1 MTDMTQPERPE
12 RADVP
17 DSEPRAPQE
26 GVEPTHIGV
35 ARHREARESFN
46 PLAPQTPDTG
56 PTAPTGPADRSSI
69 ESLRREAERLASRSQ
84 PAEAPSIPL
93 GKPLKPRKETGI
105 PLKAKIGAA
114 AGALAV
120 AAGGF
125 LGFNKIRSG
134 DGDERPGVIITD
146 PTLKPTEPAP
156 TFTPEVTQEPT
167 QEPVETNTPEAP
179 PLPEAKLPYKYINA
193 NVYEDGKLTLDITE
207 GMPTRTEGPDNVYS
221 GSITKTVEYYSLNGM
236 KLNTEAFPEA
246 AKMTIDGFDYGLL
259 LAFSVQENIPEEQK
273 DIVINPSDTDEV
285 KLGKLHSFQER
296 MANGEKFHF
305 IMRANRDDS
314 FVLEDVEFDL
324 DKDWTYYI
332 DEVDT
337 PTPFITWQTDMRTGV
352 RILPEAK
359 QFRAELFSRYAGG
372 QGFDG
377 FENFFIAAQ
386 VAGNVLGY
394 LPELTISKK
403 IPDLL
408 TPNINT
414 QLRIRNERMFDIAQ
428 KFFIP
433 DAAPGTYGKDWSDST
448 IHPIP

>member
-1 MTDMTQPERPE
+1 
-12 RADVP
+12 
-17 DSEPRAPQE
+17 
-26 GVEPTHIGV
+26 
-35 ARHREARESFN
+35 
-46 PLAPQTPDTG
+46 
-56 PTAPTGPADRSSI
+56 
-69 ESLRREAERLASRSQ
+69 
-84 PAEAPSIPL
+84 
-93 GKPLKPRKETGI
+93 
-105 PLKAKIGAA
+105 
-114 AGALAV
+114 
-120 AAGGF
+120 
-125 LGFNKIRSG
+125 
-134 DGDERPGVIITD
+134 
-146 PTLKPTEPAP
+146 
-156 TFTPEVTQEPT
+156 
-167 QEPVETNTPEAP
+167 
-179 PLPEAKLPYKYINA
+179 
-193 NVYEDGKLTLDITE
+193 
-207 GMPTRTEGPDNVYS
+207 
-221 GSITKTVEYYSLNGM
+221 
-236 KLNTEAFPEA
+236 
-246 AKMTIDGFDYGLL
+246 
-259 LAFSVQENIPEEQK
+259 
-273 DIVINPSDTDEV
+273 
-285 KLGKLHSFQER
+285 
-296 MANGEKFHF
+296 
-305 IMRANRDDS
+305 MRANRDDS

>member
-1 MTDMTQPERPE
+1 MSNPE
-12 RADVP
+12 
-17 DSEPRAPQE
+17 
-26 GVEPTHIGV
+26 
-35 ARHREARESFN
+35 
-46 PLAPQTPDTG
+46 
-56 PTAPTGPADRSSI
+56 
-69 ESLRREAERLASRSQ
+69 
-84 PAEAPSIPL
+84 EAPKVVEDVQEEQDSHKKGVTRRNFIL
-93 GKPLKPRKETGI
+93 GGLSALG
-105 PLKAKIGAA
+105 
-114 AGALAV
+114 LAV
-120 AAGGF
+120 IGEGARRK
-125 LGFNKIRSG
+125 LNKDSDSIL
-134 DGDERPGVIITD
+134 TD

-156 TFTPEVTQEPT
+156 TFTPEATQEPT

-193 NVYEDGKLTLDITE
+193 NIYADGKLTLDITE

-236 KLNTEAFPEA
+236 ELNTEAFPEA

-337 PTPFITWQTDMRTGV
+337 PTPFITWQTEARTGV

-359 QFRAELFSRYAGG
+359 QFRAELFYRYAGS
-372 QGFDG
+372 QGLFS
-377 FENFFIAAQ
+377 ERISLASQ
-386 VAGNVLGY
+386 LAGNVLAY
-394 LPELTISKK
+394 LPELTKPDK
-403 IPDLL
+403 RPDLL
-408 TPNINT
+408 TPSPS
-414 QLRIRNERMFDIAQ
+414 RNPEIYDRFYDIAG

-433 DAAPGTYGKDWSDST
+433 DAVPGAKEWSDST